1 MPMSRNRGSGSGPFL
16 MEMVI
21 AAGFFMLC
29 VAVCLSAFV
38 KADRISKNA
47 RDINHA
53 VLAAESLT
61 EEIKAGNTENF
72 GTSLPDGSF
81 STVLKNWKM
90 ENAEINSRYQL
101 IESSAD
107 VHTYQVVW
115 DKEWN
120 CYRDTGELEKNGKKL
135 AYAGEITTGVKDQ
148 MREIAVVI
156 FDYGNSA
163 DRGSEIFH
171 IFTEQYVKP

>member
-61 EEIKAGNTENF
+61 EENF

-81 STVLKNWKM
+81 STVLKNWKT

-115 DKEWN
+115 DEEWN
-120 CYRDTGELEKNGKKL
+120 CYRDTGELEKTGKKL
-135 AYAGEITTGVKDQ
+135 AYAGEVTTGVKDQ